1 LAKSFAFGKG
11 VNRDGSNII
20 LQADGR
26 GRGVDAQPL
35 IVLVFG
41 ECRMCLLENFARG
54 IGIAAVSGI

>member
-1 LAKSFAFGKG
+1 